1 MAHNTSAERMLEPL
15 AVSVPEAGRLLGV
28 SERQAWHLV
37 KTGDIPTVRLGG
49 RRVVVVA
56 ELHAILS
63 RGGIPL
69 RNGDAA

>member
-1 MAHNTSAERMLEPL
+1 MAEPGHLEPL

-37 KTGDIPTVRLGG
+37 KQNAIPTVRLGG
-49 RRVVVVA
+49 RRVVAVA
-56 ELHAILS
+56 ELRAILD

-69 RNGDAA
+69 GPDRDAGAA